1 MWAQSVQQA
10 AVLFLLYSLHCYN
23 FFFFLSGGGGVM
35 SNVTIYLMSYENTM
49 NFTMYLMCRLYLKK
63 FSSSIFLIN
72 PT

>member
-1 MWAQSVQQA
+1 MSGEG
-10 AVLFLLYSLHCYN
+10 
-23 FFFFLSGGGGVM
+23 GGGGVM

-63 FSSSIFLIN
+63 FSSSSFLIN